1 MLIYLINDA
10 LHGKLRYICYLFLLR
25 EAENSKQFIRG
36 HLEIGLS
43 NNSVAPTS
51 RGSSWYFP
59 LNGFFGGRPHSQ
71 TLLKYSR
78 LLVISYSYIP
88 RCFGNHCQYVTI
100 RWSYPIYSHCI
111 PSVVHYSH
119 CVLKNPDSF
128 PCRIY
133 SHHYTY
139 SYDSFSQ
146 IKSP

>member
-1 MLIYLINDA
+1 MMLCMGNFGIFVTYFCFVKQRIPSKSSRLDIW
-10 LHGKLRYICYLFLLR
+10 KLVCPT
-25 EAENSKQFIRG
+25 IRDPN
-36 HLEIGLS
+36 IQ
-43 NNSVAPTS
+43 
-51 RGSSWYFP
+51 
-59 LNGFFGGRPHSQ
+59 GRPHSQ

-88 RCFGNHCQYVTI
+88 GFFCNHCQYITI
-100 RWSYPIYSHCI
+100 RWSYPISYSHCI
-111 PSVVHYSH
+111 SSVVHYSH
-119 CVLKNPDSF
+119 CVLKNPDSL